1 MATKATKKEKN
12 AVVKNTPKKG
22 SKSVT
27 SEKGEVVTKNKP
39 NIFKTIWNFVMKH
52 KIIFGIFLIII
63 LIIIFTLLFLKL
75 SLNFT
80 AITINDDKYS
90 KADMNMSLYNLKYN
104 YFGKDASEIP
114 DATLEEQ
121 LSSVGMTVSEYLKSE
136 TVNELKYRSVIK
148 KIADDN
154 NITLT
159 EEEKEE
165 INSNI
170 KSVINSFGSHG
181 KFKKFLSKNKIT
193 EKAYKSYLESDKL
206 YDKVFEELYASGK
219 KNYLTDEEIKKETSN
234 YYKEYYKVNQIVLGI
249 VDTNTLESLTDT
261 VINQKKTLIETIL
274 EKAKSGVDFEELVKK
289 YSEEASSDNNLY
301 FTKDDVLEEVY
312 NAVDSLKEDEISEII
327 KTKYAYSIIKRLK
340 LDDRKLDEYLE
351 KKAKIKFNND
361 ITTKAEDYKVF
372 YENAYKKIK
381 EER

>member
-1 MATKATKKEKN
+1 MATKATKTKN

-27 SEKGEVVTKNKP
+27 SVKEEKVTKSKP

-80 AITINDDKYS
+80 ALTINDDKYS

-121 LSSVGMTVSEYLKSE
+121 LSSVNMTVSEYLKSE
-136 TVNELKYRSVIK
+136 AVNELKYRSSIK
-148 KIADDN
+148 KIANDN

-159 EEEKEE
+159 EEEKKE

-181 KFKKFLSKNKIT
+181 KFKKFLSRNKIT

-234 YYKEYYKVNQIVLGI
+234 YYKEYYKANQIVLGI

-274 EKAKSGVDFEELVKK
+274 KEAKSGVDFEELVKK

-312 NAVDSLKEDEISEII
+312 NAVDSLKEDEISDII

-340 LDDRKLDEYLE
+340 LDDKKLDEYLE

-381 EER
+381 

>member
-1 MATKATKKEKN
+1 MATKATKTKN

-27 SEKGEVVTKNKP
+27 SVKEEKVTKSKP

-80 AITINDDKYS
+80 ALTINDDKYS

-121 LSSVGMTVSEYLKSE
+121 LSSVNMTVSEYLKSE
-136 TVNELKYRSVIK
+136 AVNELKYRSVIK
-148 KIADDN
+148 KIANDN

-159 EEEKEE
+159 EEEKKE

-234 YYKEYYKVNQIVLGI
+234 YYKEYYKANQIVLGI

-274 EKAKSGVDFEELVKK
+274 KEAKSGVDFEELVKK

-312 NAVDSLKEDEISEII
+312 NAVDSLKEDEISDII

-340 LDDRKLDEYLE
+340 LDDKKLDEYLE

-361 ITTKAEDYKVF
+361 ITAKAEGYKVF

-381 EER
+381 

>member
-27 SEKGEVVTKNKP
+27 SVKEKVTESKP

-80 AITINDDKYS
+80 ALTINDDKYS

-121 LSSVGMTVSEYLKSE
+121 LSSVGMTVSEYLKSDA
-136 TVNELKYRSVIK
+136 VNELKYRSVIK
-148 KIADDN
+148 KIANDN

-159 EEEKEE
+159 EEENKE

-206 YDKVFEELYASGK
+206 YDKVFEELYKSGK

-234 YYKEYYKVNQIVLGI
+234 YYKEYYKANQIVLGI

-274 EKAKSGVDFEELVKK
+274 KEAKSGVDFEELVKK

-312 NAVDSLKEDEISEII
+312 NVVDSLKEDEISDII
-327 KTKYAYSIIKRLK
+327 KTKYAYSIIKRLP
-340 LDDRKLDEYLE
+340 LDDKKLNDYLE

-381 EER
+381 

>member
-1 MATKATKKEKN
+1 MATKAIKKEKN

-27 SEKGEVVTKNKP
+27 SVKEEKVTKSKP

-80 AITINDDKYS
+80 ALTINDDKYS

-121 LSSVGMTVSEYLKSE
+121 LSSVNMTVSEYLKSE
-136 TVNELKYRSVIK
+136 AVNELKYRSSIK
-148 KIADDN
+148 KIANDN

-159 EEEKEE
+159 EEEKQE

-234 YYKEYYKVNQIVLGI
+234 YYKEYYKINQIVLGI
-249 VDTNTLESLTDT
+249 VDTNTLESLTDI

-274 EKAKSGVDFEELVKK
+274 KEAKSGVDFEELVKK

-312 NAVDSLKEDEISEII
+312 NAVDSLKEDEISDII

-340 LDDRKLDEYLE
+340 LDDKKLDEYLE

-381 EER
+381 

>member
-27 SEKGEVVTKNKP
+27 SVKEKVTESKP

-80 AITINDDKYS
+80 ALTINDDKYS

-136 TVNELKYRSVIK
+136 AVNELKYRSVIK
-148 KIADDN
+148 KIANDN

-159 EEEKEE
+159 EEENKE

-206 YDKVFEELYASGK
+206 YDKVFEELYKSGK

-234 YYKEYYKVNQIVLGI
+234 YYKEYYKANQIVLGI

-274 EKAKSGVDFEELVKK
+274 KEAKSGVDFEELVKK

-312 NAVDSLKEDEISEII
+312 NVVDSLKEDEISDII
-327 KTKYAYSIIKRLK
+327 KTKYAYSIIKRLP
-340 LDDRKLDEYLE
+340 LDDKKLNDYLE

-381 EER
+381 

>member
-104 YFGKDASEIP
+104 CFGKDASEIP

-340 LDDRKLDEYLE
+340 LDDKKLDEYLE

-381 EER
+381 

>member
-136 TVNELKYRSVIK
+136 AVNELKYRSSIK

-381 EER
+381 

>member
-27 SEKGEVVTKNKP
+27 SEKGEVVIESKP

-136 TVNELKYRSVIK
+136 AVNELKYRSVIK

-261 VINQKKTLIETIL
+261 VINQKKILIETIL

-289 YSEEASSDNNLY
+289 YSEESSSDNNLY

-340 LDDRKLDEYLE
+340 LDDKKLDEYLE

-381 EER
+381 

>member
-1 MATKATKKEKN
+1 MATIATKKEKN

-381 EER
+381 

>member
-1 MATKATKKEKN
+1 MATKATKSKKN
-12 AVVKNTPKKG
+12 MVNENTPKKG

-27 SEKGEVVTKNKP
+27 SVKEEKVTKSKP

-80 AITINDDKYS
+80 ALTINDDKYS

-121 LSSVGMTVSEYLKSE
+121 LSSVGMSVSEYLKSE
-136 TVNELKYRSVIK
+136 AVNELKYRSVIK
-148 KIADDN
+148 KIASDN

-206 YDKVFEELYASGK
+206 YDKVFEELYKSGK

-234 YYKEYYKVNQIVLGI
+234 YYKEYYKANQIVLGI

-261 VINQKKTLIETIL
+261 VINQKKALIETIL
-274 EKAKSGVDFEELVKK
+274 KEAESGVDFEELVKK

-312 NAVDSLKEDEISEII
+312 NVVDSLKEDEISDII
-327 KTKYAYSIIKRLK
+327 KTKYAYSIIKRLP
-340 LDDRKLDEYLE
+340 LDDKKLNDYLE

-381 EER
+381 

>member
-193 EKAYKSYLESDKL
+193 EKAYKSYLESNKL

-381 EER
+381 

>member
-274 EKAKSGVDFEELVKK
+274 KEAKSGVDFEELVKK

-381 EER
+381 

>member
-22 SKSVT
+22 SKSVA
-27 SEKGEVVTKNKP
+27 SVKEKVTESKP

-136 TVNELKYRSVIK
+136 AVNELKYRSVIK
-148 KIADDN
+148 KIASDN

-234 YYKEYYKVNQIVLGI
+234 YYKEYYKANQIVLGI

-274 EKAKSGVDFEELVKK
+274 KEAKSGVDFEELVKK

-312 NAVDSLKEDEISEII
+312 NVVDSLKEDEISDII

-340 LDDRKLDEYLE
+340 LDDKKLDEYLE

-372 YENAYKKIK
+372 YENTYKKIK
-381 EER
+381 

>member
-1 MATKATKKEKN
+1 MATKATKTKN
-12 AVVKNTPKKG
+12 AVVKNTLKKG

-27 SEKGEVVTKNKP
+27 SVKEEKVTKSKP

-80 AITINDDKYS
+80 ALTINDDKYS

-121 LSSVGMTVSEYLKSE
+121 LSSVNMTVSEYLKSE
-136 TVNELKYRSVIK
+136 AVNELKYRSVIK
-148 KIADDN
+148 KIANDN

-159 EEEKEE
+159 EEEKQE

-234 YYKEYYKVNQIVLGI
+234 YYKEYYKANQIVLGI

-274 EKAKSGVDFEELVKK
+274 KEAKSGVDFEELVKK

-312 NAVDSLKEDEISEII
+312 NAVDSLKEDEISDII

-340 LDDRKLDEYLE
+340 LDDKKLNEYLE
-351 KKAKIKFNND
+351 KRAKIKFNND
-361 ITTKAEDYKVF
+361 ITAKSEDYKVF

-381 EER
+381 

>member
-136 TVNELKYRSVIK
+136 TVNELKYRCVIK

-381 EER
+381 

>member
-312 NAVDSLKEDEISEII
+312 NAVDSIKEDEISEII

-381 EER
+381 

>member
-22 SKSVT
+22 SKSVA
-27 SEKGEVVTKNKP
+27 SVKEKVTESKP

-136 TVNELKYRSVIK
+136 AVNELKYRSVIK
-148 KIADDN
+148 KIASDN

-165 INSNI
+165 INNNI

-206 YDKVFEELYASGK
+206 YDKVFEELYKSGK

-234 YYKEYYKVNQIVLGI
+234 YYKEYYKANQIVLGI
-249 VDTNTLESLTDT
+249 VDTNTLESLTDI

-274 EKAKSGVDFEELVKK
+274 KEAKSGVDFEELVKK

-312 NAVDSLKEDEISEII
+312 NVVDSLKEDEISDII

-340 LDDRKLDEYLE
+340 LDDKKLDEYLE

-381 EER
+381 

>member
-234 YYKEYYKVNQIVLGI
+234 YYKENYKVNQIVLGI

-340 LDDRKLDEYLE
+340 LDDKKLDEYLE

-381 EER
+381 

>member
-1 MATKATKKEKN
+1 MATKATKTKN

-121 LSSVGMTVSEYLKSE
+121 LSSVNMTVSEYLKSE
-136 TVNELKYRSVIK
+136 AVNELKYRSVIK
-148 KIADDN
+148 KIANDN

-159 EEEKEE
+159 EEEKKE

-234 YYKEYYKVNQIVLGI
+234 YYKEYYKANQIVLGI

-274 EKAKSGVDFEELVKK
+274 KEAKSGVDFEELVKK

-312 NAVDSLKEDEISEII
+312 NAVDSLKEDEISDII

-340 LDDRKLDEYLE
+340 LDDKKLGEYLE
-351 KKAKIKFNND
+351 KRAKIKFNND
-361 ITTKAEDYKVF
+361 ITAKAEGYKVF

-381 EER
+381 

>member
-90 KADMNMSLYNLKYN
+90 KADVNMSLYNLKYN

-114 DATLEEQ
+114 DATLDEQ
-121 LSSVGMTVSEYLKSE
+121 LSSVNMTVSEYLKQEAVS
-136 TVNELKYRSVIK
+136 ELKYRSAIK
-148 KIADDN
+148 KIASEN
-154 NITLT
+154 NIKLT
-159 EEEKEE
+159 KEDEEAINKE
-165 INSNI
+165 I
-170 KSVINSFGSHG
+170 KSIIDSFGSHG

-381 EER
+381 

>member
-301 FTKDDVLEEVY
+301 FTKDNVLEEVY

-381 EER
+381 

>member
-1 MATKATKKEKN
+1 MATKATKTKN

-22 SKSVT
+22 SKSV
-27 SEKGEVVTKNKP
+27 SSSKEEKVTKSKP

-80 AITINDDKYS
+80 ALTINDDKYS

-136 TVNELKYRSVIK
+136 AVNELKYRSVIK
-148 KIADDN
+148 KIASDN

-206 YDKVFEELYASGK
+206 YDKVFKELYKSGK

-234 YYKEYYKVNQIVLGI
+234 YYKEYYKANQIVLGI

-274 EKAKSGVDFEELVKK
+274 KEAKSGVDFEELVKK

-301 FTKDDVLEEVY
+301 FTKGDVLEEVY
-312 NAVDSLKEDEISEII
+312 NVVDSLKEDEISDII

-340 LDDRKLDEYLE
+340 LDDKKLDEYLE

-381 EER
+381 

>member
-1 MATKATKKEKN
+1 MATKATKTTKN

-27 SEKGEVVTKNKP
+27 SKKEEVVTKSKT
-39 NIFKTIWNFVMKH
+39 NIFKNIWNFVMKH

-63 LIIIFTLLFLKL
+63 LIIIFTLLFLKI

-80 AITINDDKYS
+80 VLSINDDKYS

-121 LSSVGMTVSEYLKSE
+121 LSSVNMTVSEYLKSE
-136 TVNELKYRSVIK
+136 AVTELKYRSAIK
-148 KIADDN
+148 KIASDN

-159 EEEKEE
+159 KEDEEEIKSD
-165 INSNI
+165 INSVI
-170 KSVINSFGSHG
+170 KSFGSHG
-181 KFKKFLSKNKIT
+181 EFNKFLRENKT
-193 EKAYKSYLESDKL
+193 NKKAYESYLKSNKL
-206 YDKVFEELYASGK
+206 YEKVFETLYTSGK
-219 KNYLTDEEIKKETSN
+219 KNYLTDEEIKKE
-234 YYKEYYKVNQIVLGI
+234 
-249 VDTNTLESLTDT
+249 SLSET
-261 VINQKKTLIETIL
+261 VVNQKKALIEAIL
-274 EKAKSGVDFEELVKK
+274 KEAKSGVDFEELVKK

-301 FTKDDVLEEVY
+301 FTKDNVLEEVY
-312 NAVDSLKEDEISEII
+312 KAVDSLKEEEISDII
-327 KTKYAYSIIKRLK
+327 KTKYAYSIIKRLP
-340 LDDRKLDEYLE
+340 LDDKKLNDYLE
-351 KKAKIKFNND
+351 KKAKEKYNND

-381 EER
+381 

>member
-1 MATKATKKEKN
+1 MATKATKTKN

-27 SEKGEVVTKNKP
+27 SVKEEKVTKSKP

-80 AITINDDKYS
+80 ALTINDDKYS

-114 DATLEEQ
+114 DATLDEQ
-121 LSSVGMTVSEYLKSE
+121 LSSVSMTVSEYLKSE
-136 TVNELKYRSVIK
+136 AVNELKYRSSIK
-148 KIADDN
+148 KIANDN

-159 EEEKEE
+159 EEEKKE

-234 YYKEYYKVNQIVLGI
+234 YYKEYYKANQIVLGI

-274 EKAKSGVDFEELVKK
+274 KEAKSGVDFEELVKK

-312 NAVDSLKEDEISEII
+312 NAVDSLKEDEISDII

-340 LDDRKLDEYLE
+340 LDDKKLDEYLE

-381 EER
+381 

>member
-22 SKSVT
+22 SKSVA
-27 SEKGEVVTKNKP
+27 SVKEKVTESKP

-136 TVNELKYRSVIK
+136 AVNELKYRSVIK
-148 KIADDN
+148 KIASDN

-206 YDKVFEELYASGK
+206 YDKVFEELYKSGK

-234 YYKEYYKVNQIVLGI
+234 YYNEYYKANQIVLGI

-274 EKAKSGVDFEELVKK
+274 KEAKSGVDFEELVKK

-312 NAVDSLKEDEISEII
+312 NVVDSLKEDEISDII
-327 KTKYAYSIIKRLK
+327 KTKYAYSIIKRLP
-340 LDDRKLDEYLE
+340 LDDKKLNDYLE

-381 EER
+381 

>member
-136 TVNELKYRSVIK
+136 AVNELKYRSVIK

-381 EER
+381 

>member
-136 TVNELKYRSVIK
+136 TVNELKYRRVIK

-381 EER
+381 

>member
-249 VDTNTLESLTDT
+249 VDTNTLESLTDI

-381 EER
+381 

>member
-114 DATLEEQ
+114 NATLEEQ

-381 EER
+381 

>member
-148 KIADDN
+148 KIDDDN
-154 NITLT
+154 NITLN
-159 EEEKEE
+159 EEEKE
-165 INSNI
+165 
-170 KSVINSFGSHG
+170 
-181 KFKKFLSKNKIT
+181 
-193 EKAYKSYLESDKL
+193 
-206 YDKVFEELYASGK
+206 
-219 KNYLTDEEIKKETSN
+219 
-234 YYKEYYKVNQIVLGI
+234 
-249 VDTNTLESLTDT
+249 
-261 VINQKKTLIETIL
+261 
-274 EKAKSGVDFEELVKK
+274 
-289 YSEEASSDNNLY
+289 
-301 FTKDDVLEEVY
+301 
-312 NAVDSLKEDEISEII
+312 
-327 KTKYAYSIIKRLK
+327 
-340 LDDRKLDEYLE
+340 
-351 KKAKIKFNND
+351 
-361 ITTKAEDYKVF
+361 
-372 YENAYKKIK
+372 
-381 EER
+381 

>member
-1 MATKATKKEKN
+1 MATKATKREKN

-22 SKSVT
+22 SKSIT
-27 SEKGEVVTKNKP
+27 SENEKLVTKSKP
-39 NIFKTIWNFVMKH
+39 NIFKTIWNFVMKQ
-52 KIIFGIFLIII
+52 KIIFGIFIIII

-80 AITINDDKYS
+80 ALTINDDKYS

-121 LSSVGMTVSEYLKSE
+121 LSSMNMTVSEYLKSE
-136 TVNELKYRSVIK
+136 AVNELKYRSSIK
-148 KIADDN
+148 KIANDN

-159 EEEKEE
+159 LEEKEE

-181 KFKKFLSKNKIT
+181 KFKKFLSKNKIN
-193 EKAYKSYLESDKL
+193 EKAYRSYLESDKL
-206 YDKVFEELYASGK
+206 YDKVFKELYKSGK

-249 VDTNTLESLTDT
+249 VDSNTLESLTDT
-261 VINQKKTLIETIL
+261 IINQKKTLIETIL
-274 EKAKSGVDFEELVKK
+274 KEAKSGVDFEELVKK
-289 YSEEASSDNNLY
+289 YSEEVSNDNNLY

-312 NAVDSLKEDEISEII
+312 NVVDSLNEDEISEII
-327 KTKYAYSIIKRLK
+327 KTKYAYSIIKRLP
-340 LDDRKLDEYLE
+340 LDDKKLNDYLE

-361 ITTKAEDYKVF
+361 ITKKAEDYKVF

-381 EER
+381 

>member
-12 AVVKNTPKKG
+12 ALVKNTPKKG

-289 YSEEASSDNNLY
+289 YSEESSSDNNLY

-381 EER
+381 

>member
-312 NAVDSLKEDEISEII
+312 NAVDSLKKDEISEII

-381 EER
+381 

>member
-312 NAVDSLKEDEISEII
+312 NAVDSLKEDEIS
-327 KTKYAYSIIKRLK
+327 
-340 LDDRKLDEYLE
+340 
-351 KKAKIKFNND
+351 
-361 ITTKAEDYKVF
+361 
-372 YENAYKKIK
+372 
-381 EER
+381 

>member
-12 AVVKNTPKKG
+12 VVVKNTPKKG

-381 EER
+381 

>member
-27 SEKGEVVTKNKP
+27 SVREKVTESKP

-121 LSSVGMTVSEYLKSE
+121 LSSVNMTVSEYLKSE
-136 TVNELKYRSVIK
+136 AVNELKYRSVIK
-148 KIADDN
+148 KIANDN

-159 EEEKEE
+159 EEEKNE

-206 YDKVFEELYASGK
+206 YDKVFEELYKSGK

-234 YYKEYYKVNQIVLGI
+234 YYNEYYKANQIVLGI
-249 VDTNTLESLTDT
+249 VDKNTLESLTDT

-274 EKAKSGVDFEELVKK
+274 KEAKSGVDFEELVKK

-312 NAVDSLKEDEISEII
+312 NVVDSLKEDEISDII
-327 KTKYAYSIIKRLK
+327 KTKYAYSIIKRLP
-340 LDDRKLDEYLE
+340 LDDKKLNDYLE

-381 EER
+381 

>member
-27 SEKGEVVTKNKP
+27 SVREKVTESKP

-121 LSSVGMTVSEYLKSE
+121 LSSAGMTVSEYLKSE
-136 TVNELKYRSVIK
+136 AVNELKYRSVIK
-148 KIADDN
+148 KIASDN

-206 YDKVFEELYASGK
+206 YDKVFEELYKSGK

-234 YYKEYYKVNQIVLGI
+234 YYNEYYKANQIVLGI
-249 VDTNTLESLTDT
+249 VDKNTLESLTDT

-274 EKAKSGVDFEELVKK
+274 KEAKSGVDFEELVKK

-312 NAVDSLKEDEISEII
+312 NVVDSLKEDEISDII
-327 KTKYAYSIIKRLK
+327 KTKYAYSIIKRLP
-340 LDDRKLDEYLE
+340 LDDKKLNDYLE

-381 EER
+381 

>member
-1 MATKATKKEKN
+1 MATKATKREKN

-22 SKSVT
+22 SKSIT
-27 SEKGEVVTKNKP
+27 SENEKLVTKSKP
-39 NIFKTIWNFVMKH
+39 NMFKTIWNFVMKQ
-52 KIIFGIFLIII
+52 KIIFGIFIIII

-80 AITINDDKYS
+80 ALTINDDKYS

-121 LSSVGMTVSEYLKSE
+121 LSSVGTTVSEYLKSE
-136 TVNELKYRSVIK
+136 AVNELKYRSSIK
-148 KIADDN
+148 KIANDN

-159 EEEKEE
+159 LEEKEE

-181 KFKKFLSKNKIT
+181 KFKKFLNKNKIN
-193 EKAYKSYLESDKL
+193 EKAYRSYLESDKL
-206 YDKVFEELYASGK
+206 YDKVFKELYASGK

-249 VDTNTLESLTDT
+249 VDSNTLESLTDT
-261 VINQKKTLIETIL
+261 IINQKKTLIETIL
-274 EKAKSGVDFEELVKK
+274 KEAKSGVDFEELVKK
-289 YSEEASSDNNLY
+289 YSEEASNDNNLY

-312 NAVDSLKEDEISEII
+312 NAVDSLNEDEISEII
-327 KTKYAYSIIKRLK
+327 KTKYAYSIIKRLP
-340 LDDRKLDEYLE
+340 LDDKKLNDYLE

-361 ITTKAEDYKVF
+361 ITKKAEDYKVF

-381 EER
+381 

>member
-1 MATKATKKEKN
+1 MATKATKTTKN

-27 SEKGEVVTKNKP
+27 SKKEEVVTKSKT
-39 NIFKTIWNFVMKH
+39 NIFKNIWNFVMKH

-121 LSSVGMTVSEYLKSE
+121 LSSVNMTVSEYLKSE
-136 TVNELKYRSVIK
+136 AVNELKYRSVIK
-148 KIADDN
+148 KIANDN

-159 EEEKEE
+159 EEEKNE

-206 YDKVFEELYASGK
+206 YDKVFEELYKSGK

-234 YYKEYYKVNQIVLGI
+234 YYNEYYKANQIVLGI
-249 VDTNTLESLTDT
+249 VDKNTLESLTDT

-274 EKAKSGVDFEELVKK
+274 KEAKSGVDFEELVKK

-312 NAVDSLKEDEISEII
+312 NVVDSLKEDEISDII
-327 KTKYAYSIIKRLK
+327 KTKYAYSIIKRLP
-340 LDDRKLDEYLE
+340 LDDKKLNDYLE

-381 EER
+381 